1 MVSLPALV
9 AVLQEAACLLEK
21 KSHVITWIPP
31 TQRGRFSLWSSLKG
45 SKPTYERFRANQRG
59 LSCTWIS
66 FDNILMASASS
77 LTELWI
83 LLSLQS
89 NSSLT
94 KGSFQQFSKYNCS
107 EITTFVLWFSPLYHG
122 PFSVVLLHL
131 CWALASIAF
140 KMAAKAVIVQNRSA
154 K

>member
-1 MVSLPALV
+1 MRKKEMLQWNESRLAESLKGGGQDNACYGWTAV
-9 AVLQEAACLLEK
+9 AHYTRLHCHGFTSCTRGSSARGSLSAGK

-66 FDNILMASASS
+66 FDNILMASAPTT

-94 KGSFQQFSKYNCS
+94 KESFQQFSK
-107 EITTFVLWFSPLYHG
+107 
-122 PFSVVLLHL
+122 
-131 CWALASIAF
+131 
-140 KMAAKAVIVQNRSA
+140 
-154 K
+154 